1 MPLEIVIL
9 AAGQGKRMRS
19 SLPKILHPLAG
30 RPLLSHVLD
39 TARALAPR
47 RIIVVH
53 GNGAEQVRTAFADA
67 QVEWALQ
74 AEQLGTGHAV
84 QQALPSISPD
94 ADVLILYADVP
105 LVRSDTLKRLLDAGR
120 DGLAVMTAELADPT
134 GYGRIVRQAS
144 GNVARIVEQRDASAS
159 ELALREVN
167 AGFMAMSA
175 RRLAGWLGKLTN
187 RNAQREYY
195 LTDVVSL
202 AVGEGVPVRAVKVDD
217 AWEVAGVNSKREL
230 AALERQYQAKEADRL
245 LGEAVTLADPA
256 RIDVRGELT
265 CGADVAIDVNCVFEG
280 KVTLADGVRI
290 GPNCLLRNVRI
301 GAGTQILAFSH
312 LEDSEI
318 GARCR
323 LGPYARLRPGN
334 SLDDEVHVGNFVE
347 LKASRIGKGSK
358 ANHLSYIGD
367 SEVGAAVNVGAG
379 TITCNYDGAAKHRT
393 IIEDECFIGSDTT
406 LVAPVRVAR
415 GSYIGAGSTI
425 NKDTPAGQLTLSR
438 ARQVSLPGWKPP
450 TKTRS
455 PIFSTI
461 ERFISVST
469 SRWIRRGH
477 CRT

>member
-1 MPLEIVIL
+1 MALEIIIL

-19 SLPKILHPLAG
+19 KLPKILHPLAG
-30 RPLLSHVLD
+30 RPLLAHVLD

-47 RIIVVH
+47 KIVVVH
-53 GNGAEQVRTAFADA
+53 GNGAEQVRAAFADA

-84 QQALPSISPD
+84 QQALPGISPD
-94 ADVLILYADVP
+94 VEVLILYADVP
-105 LVRSDTLKRLLDAGR
+105 LVRPATLKRLLDAGR

-144 GNVARIVEQRDASAS
+144 GDVARIVEQGDASAD
-159 ELALREVN
+159 ELALREIN

-175 RRLAGWLGKLTN
+175 RRLSGWLGRLTN
-187 RNAQREYY
+187 RNVQKEYY

-202 AVGEGVPVRAVKVDD
+202 AVGDGVRVRGVKVED

-230 AALERQYQAKEADRL
+230 AAIERQYQLKEAGRL
-245 LGEAVTLADPA
+245 LNEAVSLADPA
-256 RIDVRGELT
+256 RIDVRGELA
-265 CGADVAIDVNCVFEG
+265 CGTDVAIDVNCVFEG

-301 GAGTQILAFSH
+301 GPGTEILAFSH

-334 SLDDEVHVGNFVE
+334 SLGDEVHIGNFVE
-347 LKASRIGKGSK
+347 VKASRIGKGSK

-367 SEVGAAVNVGAG
+367 TDVGAKVNVGAG
-379 TITCNYDGAAKHRT
+379 TITCNYDGVTKSRT
-393 IIEDECFIGSDTT
+393 IIEDDCFIGSDAT
-406 LVAPVRVAR
+406 LVAPVRIAR

-425 NKDTPAGQLTLSR
+425 SKDTPPDQLTVAR
-438 ARQVSLPGWKPP
+438 ARQVSVPSWKPP
-450 TKTRS
+450 KKK
-455 PIFSTI
+455 
-461 ERFISVST
+461 
-469 SRWIRRGH
+469 G
-477 CRT
+477 

>member
-1 MPLEIVIL
+1 
-9 AAGQGKRMRS
+9 
-19 SLPKILHPLAG
+19 
-30 RPLLSHVLD
+30 
-39 TARALAPR
+39 
-47 RIIVVH
+47 
-53 GNGAEQVRTAFADA
+53 
-67 QVEWALQ
+67 
-74 AEQLGTGHAV
+74 
-84 QQALPSISPD
+84 
-94 ADVLILYADVP
+94 
-105 LVRSDTLKRLLDAGR
+105 
-120 DGLAVMTAELADPT
+120 MTAELADPT

-406 LVAPVRVAR
+406 LVAPVRLAR

-450 TKTRS
+450 TKKK
-455 PIFSTI
+455 
-461 ERFISVST
+461 
-469 SRWIRRGH
+469 G
-477 CRT
+477 

>member
-19 SLPKILHPLAG
+19 KLPKILHPLAG
-30 RPLLSHVLD
+30 RPLLGHVLE
-39 TARALAPR
+39 TARALEPR
-47 RIIVVH
+47 RIVVVH
-53 GNGAEQVRTAFADA
+53 GNGADQVRAAFADA
-67 QVEWALQ
+67 RVEWALQ

-94 ADVLILYADVP
+94 AEVLILYADVP
-105 LVRSDTLKRLLDAGR
+105 LVRPGTLRRLLDAGR
-120 DGLAVMTAELADPT
+120 DGLAVMTAEVSDPT
-134 GYGRIVRQAS
+134 GYGRIVRQGS
-144 GNVARIVEQRDASAS
+144 GDVARIVEQRDASS
-159 ELALREVN
+159 EELALREIN

-175 RRLAGWLGKLTN
+175 RRLSGWLGRLTN
-187 RNAQREYY
+187 RNAQKEYY
-195 LTDVVSL
+195 LTDVVAL
-202 AVGEGVPVRAVKVDD
+202 AVAERLPVRAVKVEDE
-217 AWEVAGVNSKREL
+217 WEVAGVNSKREL
-230 AALERQYQAKEADRL
+230 AAIERRYQSVQAQRL
-245 LGEAVTLADPA
+245 LDEAVTLADPA
-256 RIDVRGELT
+256 RIDVRGELS
-265 CGADVAIDVNCVFEG
+265 CGTDVAIDVNCVFEG
-280 KVTLADGVRI
+280 SVTLAEGVRI

-301 GAGTQILAFSH
+301 GAGTEVLAFSH

-334 SLDDEVHVGNFVE
+334 SLADEVHVGNFVE

-367 SEVGAAVNVGAG
+367 SEVGSAVNVGAG

-438 ARQVSLPGWKPP
+438 ARQVSLPAWKPP
-450 TKTRS
+450 KKKK
-455 PIFSTI
+455 
-461 ERFISVST
+461 
-469 SRWIRRGH
+469 G
-477 CRT
+477 

>member
-19 SLPKILHPLAG
+19 KLPKILHPLAG
-30 RPLLSHVLD
+30 RPLLGHVLE
-39 TARALAPR
+39 TARALEPR
-47 RIIVVH
+47 RIVVVH
-53 GNGAEQVRTAFADA
+53 GNGADQVRAAFADA
-67 QVEWALQ
+67 RIEWALQ

-94 ADVLILYADVP
+94 AEVLILYADVP
-105 LVRSDTLKRLLDAGR
+105 LVRPATLRRLLDAGR
-120 DGLAVMTAELADPT
+120 DGLAVMTAEVSDPT
-134 GYGRIVRQAS
+134 GYGRIVRQGS
-144 GNVARIVEQRDASAS
+144 GDVARIVEQRDASS
-159 ELALREVN
+159 EELALREIN

-175 RRLAGWLGKLTN
+175 RRLSAWLGKLTN
-187 RNAQREYY
+187 RNAQKEYY
-195 LTDVVSL
+195 LTDVVAL
-202 AVGEGVPVRAVKVDD
+202 AVAERLPVRAVRVEDE
-217 AWEVAGVNSKREL
+217 WEVAGVNSKREL
-230 AALERQYQAKEADRL
+230 AAIERRYQSVQAQL
-245 LGEAVTLADPA
+245 LLDEAVTLADPA
-256 RIDVRGELT
+256 RIDVRGELS
-265 CGADVAIDVNCVFEG
+265 CGTDVAIDVNCVFEG
-280 KVTLADGVRI
+280 SVTLAEGVRI

-301 GAGTQILAFSH
+301 GAGTEVLAFSH

-334 SLDDEVHVGNFVE
+334 SLADEVHVGNFVE

-367 SEVGAAVNVGAG
+367 SEVGSAVNVGAG
-379 TITCNYDGAAKHRT
+379 TITCNYDGAMKHRT

-438 ARQVSLPGWKPP
+438 ARQVSLPAWKPP
-450 TKTRS
+450 KKTK
-455 PIFSTI
+455 
-461 ERFISVST
+461 
-469 SRWIRRGH
+469 G
-477 CRT
+477 

>member
-19 SLPKILHPLAG
+19 KLPKILHPLAG
-30 RPLLSHVLD
+30 RPLLGHVLE
-39 TARALAPR
+39 TARALEPR
-47 RIIVVH
+47 RIVVVH
-53 GNGAEQVRTAFADA
+53 GNGADQVRAAFADA
-67 QVEWALQ
+67 RIEWALQ

-94 ADVLILYADVP
+94 AEVLILYADVP
-105 LVRSDTLKRLLDAGR
+105 LVRPATLRRLLDAGR
-120 DGLAVMTAELADPT
+120 DGLAVMTAEVSDPT
-134 GYGRIVRQAS
+134 GYGRIVRQGS
-144 GNVARIVEQRDASAS
+144 GDVARIVEQRDASS
-159 ELALREVN
+159 EELALREIN

-175 RRLAGWLGKLTN
+175 RRLSAWLGKLTN
-187 RNAQREYY
+187 RNAQKEYY
-195 LTDVVSL
+195 LTDVVAL
-202 AVGEGVPVRAVKVDD
+202 AVAERLPVRAVRVEDE
-217 AWEVAGVNSKREL
+217 WEVAGVNSKREL
-230 AALERQYQAKEADRL
+230 AAIERRYQSVQAQRL
-245 LGEAVTLADPA
+245 LDEAVTLADPA
-256 RIDVRGELT
+256 RIDVRGELS
-265 CGADVAIDVNCVFEG
+265 CGTDVAIDVNCVFEG
-280 KVTLADGVRI
+280 SVTLAEGVRI

-301 GAGTQILAFSH
+301 GAGTEVLAFSH

-334 SLDDEVHVGNFVE
+334 SLADEVHVGNFVE

-367 SEVGAAVNVGAG
+367 SEVGSAVNVGAG

-438 ARQVSLPGWKPP
+438 ARQVSLPAWKPP
-450 TKTRS
+450 KKKK
-455 PIFSTI
+455 
-461 ERFISVST
+461 
-469 SRWIRRGH
+469 G
-477 CRT
+477 

>member
-1 MPLEIVIL
+1 MALEIIIL

-19 SLPKILHPLAG
+19 KLPKILHPLAG
-30 RPLLSHVLD
+30 RPLLAHVLD

-47 RIIVVH
+47 KIVVVH
-53 GNGAEQVRTAFADA
+53 GNGAEQVRAAFADA

-84 QQALPSISPD
+84 QQALPGISPD
-94 ADVLILYADVP
+94 VEVLILYADVP
-105 LVRSDTLKRLLDAGR
+105 LVRPATLKRLLDAGR

-144 GNVARIVEQRDASAS
+144 GDVARIVEQGDASAD
-159 ELALREVN
+159 ELALREIN

-175 RRLAGWLGKLTN
+175 RRLSGWLGRLTN
-187 RNAQREYY
+187 RNVQKEYY

-202 AVGEGVPVRAVKVDD
+202 AVGDGVRVRGVKVED

-230 AALERQYQAKEADRL
+230 AAIERQYQLKEAGRL
-245 LGEAVTLADPA
+245 LNEAVSLADPA
-256 RIDVRGELT
+256 RIDVRGELA
-265 CGADVAIDVNCVFEG
+265 CGTDVAIDVNCVFEG

-290 GPNCLLRNVRI
+290 GPNCLLRNVRV
-301 GAGTQILAFSH
+301 GPGTEILAFSH

-334 SLDDEVHVGNFVE
+334 SLGDEVHIGNFVE
-347 LKASRIGKGSK
+347 VKASRIGKGSK

-367 SEVGAAVNVGAG
+367 TDVGAKVNVGAG
-379 TITCNYDGAAKHRT
+379 TITCNYDGVTKSRT
-393 IIEDECFIGSDTT
+393 IIEDDCFIGSDAT
-406 LVAPVRVAR
+406 LVAPVRIAR

-425 NKDTPAGQLTLSR
+425 SKDTPPDQLTVAR
-438 ARQVSLPGWKPP
+438 ARQVSVPSWKPP
-450 TKTRS
+450 KKK
-455 PIFSTI
+455 
-461 ERFISVST
+461 
-469 SRWIRRGH
+469 G
-477 CRT
+477 

>member
-19 SLPKILHPLAG
+19 KLPKILHPLAG
-30 RPLLSHVLD
+30 RPLLGHVLE
-39 TARALAPR
+39 TARALEPR
-47 RIIVVH
+47 RIVVVH
-53 GNGAEQVRTAFADA
+53 GNGADQVRAAFADA
-67 QVEWALQ
+67 RIEWALQ

-94 ADVLILYADVP
+94 AEVLILYADVP
-105 LVRSDTLKRLLDAGR
+105 LVRPATLRRLLDAGR
-120 DGLAVMTAELADPT
+120 DGLAVMTAEVSDPT
-134 GYGRIVRQAS
+134 GYGRIVRQGS
-144 GNVARIVEQRDASAS
+144 GDVARIVEQRDASS
-159 ELALREVN
+159 EELALREIN

-175 RRLAGWLGKLTN
+175 RRLSGWLGRLTN
-187 RNAQREYY
+187 RNAQKEYY
-195 LTDVVSL
+195 LTDVVAL
-202 AVGEGVPVRAVKVDD
+202 AVAERLPVRAVRVEDE
-217 AWEVAGVNSKREL
+217 WEVAGVNSKREL
-230 AALERQYQAKEADRL
+230 AAIERRYQSVQAQRL
-245 LGEAVTLADPA
+245 LDEAVTLADPA
-256 RIDVRGELT
+256 RIDVRGELS
-265 CGADVAIDVNCVFEG
+265 CGTDVAIDVNCVFEG
-280 KVTLADGVRI
+280 SVTLAEGVRI

-301 GAGTQILAFSH
+301 GAGTEVLAFSH

-334 SLDDEVHVGNFVE
+334 SLADEVHVGNFVE

-367 SEVGAAVNVGAG
+367 SEVGSAVNVGAG

-438 ARQVSLPGWKPP
+438 ARQVSLPAWKPP
-450 TKTRS
+450 KKKK
-455 PIFSTI
+455 
-461 ERFISVST
+461 
-469 SRWIRRGH
+469 G
-477 CRT
+477 